1 MSDWD
6 TVPITLRKRAPK
18 GSAMK
23 SEQVRKFRKVTRCH
37 RSHAPDHHRKISIY
51 FYFQAVNAAR
61 RQGVAVDTQTKC
73 K

>member
-6 TVPITLRKRAPK
+6 TVPITLRKRVPK

-23 SEQVRKFRKVTRCH
+23 SEQV
-37 RSHAPDHHRKISIY
+37 KI
-51 FYFQAVNAAR
+51 FGKR
-61 RQGVAVDTQTKC
+61 MK